1 VLVAQLK
8 YTKTCIKTGY
18 FVNLSMQGK
27 KNFTPQLFVSVNL
40 LDMVPADNFYR
51 KLLTELDLHFIY
63 KATQKYY
70 GKEGQE
76 SIDPVVFFKILL
88 VGYLNNINSDR
99 QLMAYCSDSLSIR
112 LFLGYDVHE
121 PLPWHSTIS
130 RTRSLYGEEVFLN
143 LFKEVLKMC
152 VNKGMVRGK
161 RQAVDSVF
169 IKANASMDS
178 LVEKE
183 VLDDASAF
191 VNELEENSEF
201 KTTSTRKK
209 LVEQHH
215 AWKEEA
221 YKGMPNATGKGK
233 DKEDEFGNLIRPKYV
248 SNHTHYSPTDSDARV
263 SVKPGKARQLNYFGQ
278 IAVDD
283 AHHVIT
289 GACSDFADKR
299 DSQCLEQIVE
309 LTEENLN
316 ENSIELEELLA
327 DGGYSSGE
335 ALAYLHKKNI
345 NAYIPNFGQYKPER
359 EGFTFNKEE
368 NYYQCTKPE
377 GNQAKLLFKG
387 EKTDSKGYTKR
398 TYRSSESDCKNCP
411 LREQCCGKSTK
422 FKKIDDSIHKEHYDR
437 MHQKLTQNEK
447 YAKKM
452 SRIRSKTVEPVI
464 GTLVNF
470 TNMKRVNTRGIKNA
484 NKHVLMAS
492 LTYNLK
498 KYLRFTIKKPS
509 ILAQVISLKQGIY
522 FAFSKQV
529 FSAFKNSIVS
539 YLNFYILN
547 YK

>member
-1 VLVAQLK
+1 
-8 YTKTCIKTGY
+8 
-18 FVNLSMQGK
+18 MQGRK
-27 KNFTPQLFVSVNL
+27 EFTPKMLYQVHLTDL
-40 LDMVPADNFYR
+40 IPAHNFYR
-51 KLLTELDLHFIY
+51 LLDRSIDFRFLY
-63 KATQKYY
+63 KATAKYY
-70 GKEGQE
+70 GDQGQE
-76 SIDPVVFFKILL
+76 SIDPVVFFKICL

-99 QLMAYCSDSLSIR
+99 KLIEYCSNCLDVR
-112 LFLGYDVHE
+112 LFIRYDIDE
-121 PLPWHSTIS
+121 ILPWHSTIS
-130 RTRSLYGEEVFLN
+130 RTRQLYGEEVFLS
-143 LFKEVLKMC
+143 LFKEVLKLC
-152 VNKGMVRGK
+152 VSKGMIRGK

-169 IKANASMDS
+169 IKANASIDS

-183 VLDDASAF
+183 VLEDASAF
-191 VNELEENSEF
+191 VDELEENSEF

-215 AWKEEA
+215 QWKKEA
-221 YKGMPNATGKGK
+221 YKSQPNPSFKI
-233 DKEDEFGNLIRPKYV
+233 DKVDEHGNLIRPRFV

-299 DSQCLEQIVE
+299 DSQCLEKIVE

-316 ENSIELEELLA
+316 ENGIELEELLA

-335 ALAYLHKKNI
+335 ALKYLNQKNI
-345 NAYIPNFGQYKPER
+345 SAYIPNFGQYKPER
-359 EGFTFNKEE
+359 EGFIFNKELHQYE
-368 NYYQCTKPE
+368 CIKE
-377 GNQAKLLFKG
+377 GSNKALLLFKG

-437 MHQKLTQNEK
+437 MHEKLTQNPY

-452 SRIRSKTVEPVI
+452 VRVRSKTVEPVI

-470 TNMKRVNTRGIKNA
+470 TNMKRVNTRGIQQA
-484 NKHVLMAS
+484 NKHVLMAA

-498 KYLRFTIKKPS
+498 KYLKFITKKTKTKAGVVSELQAKVSTFLKTAIYNLRNMFLS
-509 ILAQVISLKQGIY
+509 ISIFKDYNFKTKNKPRLNILKRGCFLSL
-522 FAFSKQV
+522 S
-529 FSAFKNSIVS
+529 
-539 YLNFYILN
+539 
-547 YK
+547 

>member
-1 VLVAQLK
+1 
-8 YTKTCIKTGY
+8 
-18 FVNLSMQGK
+18 MQGK

-51 KLLTELDLHFIY
+51 KLLTELDLRFIY
-63 KATQKYY
+63 RATKKYY

-99 QLMAYCSDSLSIR
+99 QLIAFCSDSLSIR

-130 RTRSLYGEEVFLN
+130 RTRSLYGEEVFLS

-152 VNKGMVRGK
+152 INKGMVRGK

-221 YKGMPNATGKGK
+221 YKGMPNATGK
-233 DKEDEFGNLIRPKYV
+233 DKVDEFGNIIRPKYI

-283 AHHVIT
+283 AYHVIT

-316 ENSIELEELLA
+316 ENGIELEELLA

-335 ALAYLHKKNI
+335 ALAYLHEKNI

-422 FKKIDDSIHKEHYDR
+422 FKKLDDSIHKEHYDR

-452 SRIRSKTVEPVI
+452 SRVRSKTVEPVI

-509 ILAQVISLKQGIY
+509 ILAQVISLKQGKY
-522 FAFSKQV
+522 FAFVKSV
-529 FSAFKNSIVS
+529 FLDNNNSILS
-539 YLNFYILN
+539 FLKIRILYMN
-547 YK
+547 

>member
-1 VLVAQLK
+1 
-8 YTKTCIKTGY
+8 
-18 FVNLSMQGK
+18 MQGK
-27 KNFTPQLFVSVNL
+27 KQLTPELFTTVNIYDL
-40 LDMVPADNFYR
+40 VPVDNFYR
-51 KLLTELDLHFIY
+51 KLLTAIDLHFLY
-63 KATQKYY
+63 KATQQYY
-70 GKEGQE
+70 GTEGQE

-99 QLMAYCSDSLSIR
+99 NLIAFCSDSLSIR
-112 LFLGYDVHE
+112 LFLGYDIHE
-121 PLPWHSTIS
+121 QLPWHSTIS
-130 RTRSLYGEEVFLN
+130 RTRQLYGEEVFLD
-143 LFKEVLKMC
+143 LFKKVLSLC
-152 VNKGMVRGK
+152 VEQGMVRGK

-183 VLDDASAF
+183 VLEDASAF

-201 KTTSTRKK
+201 KVTSTRKK
-209 LVEQHH
+209 LVAQHH
-215 AWKEEA
+215 AWQEEA
-221 YKGMPNATGKGK
+221 YKGMPNATGK
-233 DKEDEFGNLIRPKYV
+233 DKMDEHGNLIRPKYL
-248 SNHTHYSPTDSDARV
+248 SNHTHYSPTDPDARV

-278 IAVDD
+278 LAVDD

-299 DSQCLEQIVE
+299 DSQCIEKIVE
-309 LTEENLN
+309 LTQENLN
-316 ENSIELEELLA
+316 ENGIELEALLA

-335 ALAYLHKKNI
+335 ALAYLHQKNI

-359 EGFTFNKEE
+359 EGFIFNKKYNQYECIKE
-368 NYYQCTKPE
+368 G

-437 MHQKLTQNEK
+437 MHQKLTQDPY

-452 SRIRSKTVEPVI
+452 VRVRSKTVEPVI

-470 TNMKRVNTRGIKNA
+470 TNMKRVNTRGIEQA
-484 NKHVLMAS
+484 NKHVLMAA

-498 KYLRFTIKKPS
+498 KYLKFITQKPTIHAQKMQLLQGKPFVFVKT
-509 ILAQVISLKQGIY
+509 AY
-522 FAFSKQV
+522 FELINLFLSPTHIT
-529 FSAFKNSIVS
+529 FLHSN
-539 YLNFYILN
+539 
-547 YK
+547 

>member
-1 VLVAQLK
+1 
-8 YTKTCIKTGY
+8 
-18 FVNLSMQGK
+18 MQGK

-40 LDMVPADNFYR
+40 LDLVPADNFYR
-51 KLLTELDLHFIY
+51 KLQTELDLHFIY
-63 KATQKYY
+63 KATKKYY

-99 QLMAYCSDSLSIR
+99 HLISYCSDSLSIR

-121 PLPWHSTIS
+121 TLPWHSTIS
-130 RTRSLYGEEVFLN
+130 RTRGLYGEEVFLD
-143 LFKEVLKMC
+143 LFKQVLKMC
-152 VNKGMVRGK
+152 VSKGMVRGK

-178 LVEKE
+178 LIEKQ

-215 AWKEEA
+215 NWKKEA
-221 YKGMPNATGKGK
+221 YKDQPNPNFNI
-233 DKEDEFGNLIRPKYV
+233 DKVDEHGNLIRPRFV

-299 DSQCLEQIVE
+299 DSQCIEKIVE
-309 LTEENLN
+309 LTEQNLN
-316 ENSIELEELLA
+316 ENDIELEELLA

-335 ALAYLHKKNI
+335 ALAYLHKKDI
-345 NAYIPNFGQYKPER
+345 DAYIPNFGQYKPFR
-359 EGFTFNKEE
+359 EGFVFNKELHQYE
-368 NYYQCTKPE
+368 CIKE
-377 GNQAKLLFKG
+377 GSNKAILLFKG

-411 LREQCCGKSTK
+411 FREQCCGKSTK
-422 FKKIDDSIHKEHYDR
+422 YKKIDNSIHKEHYDR
-437 MHQKLTQNEK
+437 MHKKLTQNPY

-452 SRIRSKTVEPVI
+452 SRVRSKTVEPVI

-498 KYLRFTIKKPS
+498 KYLRFVVKKPT
-509 ILAQVISLKQGIY
+509 ILTQVATLKARKNQ
-522 FAFSKQV
+522 AFLKTLFYNWKSMLLRP
-529 FSAFKNSIVS
+529 
-539 YLNFYILN
+539 LNFTILSYN
-547 YK
+547 